1 MKYIVKPE
9 VEFKEGYCHICG
21 VHCWDNRPCQRY

>member
-9 VEFKEGYCHICG
+9 MKFEEGYCHSGGGCG
-21 VHCWDNRPCQRY
+21 VHCGSNK